1 MKITTCDLVSMQDL
15 ATAIDEVDTVKFT
28 DVVKE
33 FDSMSRLVSILL
45 VLVWNCK
52 LRIQQFSIQLLFVAT
67 TIYAR
72 R

>member
-1 MKITTCDLVSMQDL
+1 MQDL

-33 FDSMSRLVSILL
+33 FDSMSRLVSMIL
-45 VLVWNCK
+45 VLVWDCM
-52 LRIQQFSIQLLFVAT
+52 LRIQQFSIQSTIEELIAT
-67 TIYAR
+67 ICYAR